1 MIRDGERLYRFAA
14 PPAPGDT
21 ADPATRDPPR

>member
-14 PPAPGDT
+14 PPEAGDT